1 MKTLT
6 LGRWTAE
13 LYGRALHI
21 YRLPKRNCRDCH
33 GEGAAPV
40 VAEGPSFEVE
50 YDLCGCWNPDRS
62 IRIPL
67 APRSRRETG
76 VPF

>member
-1 MKTLT
+1 MKTIT

-21 YRLPKRNCRDCH
+21 YRRPDPNCHHCH
-33 GEGAAPV
+33 GEGGYEVLTDGPAP
-40 VAEGPSFEVE
+40 APD
-50 YDLCGCWNPDRS
+50 YDLCTCWNPDRGL
-62 IRIPL
+62 RIPL
-67 APRSRRETG
+67 APKRRRQME